1 MWGLV
6 GRCVLD
12 KDRPLA
18 NKDTMKSPR
27 YKRSDVQ
34 VTGKSTGYQGYF
46 KLDIY
51 TLRHRR
57 FQGDLGPEIRRE
69 IFERGHAVA
78 VLPYD
83 VATDQVILIE
93 QFRPG
98 AFASLSSEWFDGE
111 ASPWLYEA
119 VAGIIEA
126 GESPTEV
133 AYRKAIEET
142 GTPLTDLIPVS
153 HFLVSPGGSTE
164 SVFLYIGRTDTSS
177 VGGFHGVHTEG
188 EDIRPFVMPLQ
199 DAYDGIASGAIANV
213 MTIVAL
219 QWLMLN
225 RDDVRSRWA

>member
-1 MWGLV
+1 
-6 GRCVLD
+6 
-12 KDRPLA
+12 
-18 NKDTMKSPR
+18 MKPPR
-27 YKRSDVQ
+27 FKSSDVQ
-34 VTGKSTGYQGYF
+34 VTDKSTAYDGYF

-98 AFASLSSEWFDGE
+98 AYAALASEWFDDTQ
-111 ASPWLYEA
+111 SPWLYEA
-119 VAGIIEA
+119 VAGIIDP
-126 GESPTEV
+126 GESPPDV
-133 AYRKAIEET
+133 AYREALEET
-142 GTPLTDLIPVS
+142 GTALTDLIPIT
-153 HFLVSPGGSTE
+153 HFLVSPGGSSE
-164 SVFLYIGRTDTSS
+164 SVFLYLGRVDTSD

-188 EDIRPFVMPLQ
+188 EDIRPFIMPLQ
-199 DAYDGIASGAIANV
+199 EAYECIASGTIANV

-225 RDDVRSRWA
+225 RDDVRSRWS